1 MNNNLLFLCSSD
13 DYHAVDWFR
22 TVKKV
27 APKSK
32 ISIVVDNLDFNN
44 PLNLINKNDSYYV
57 LLNIEKFLFFKNSN
71 FSDVYRNIIKLITIP
86 VQVFKLKRLSKKVT
100 NCLFHAHSMYYIFM
114 CWLAGVKFVATPMG
128 SDVLVRPNHS
138 FLYKFFTIKSLKA
151 AYIITVDSE
160 KMFNKIFKL
169 TKKKSRIIQ
178 NGIDTN
184 EILNYKNLS
193 QKRNEITS
201 IRALYPN
208 YQILKILNS
217 RNRMKNNKLKINLI
231 YPFFE
236 NSYYDSIKTK
246 LIIGD
251 KDMGRLNKKEMFQL
265 LWKSK
270 IVVSIPISDS
280 SPRSVYEAIFCGCVI
295 ITNYSKWIDL
305 LPICMFERIVIV
317 DLNDLEWFAKS
328 VSKANSIVKN
338 NFVPSKEAFELFDQ
352 YESMKIM
359 CRDIYKI

>member
-1 MNNNLLFLCSSD
+1 MEKNLLFLCSSD
-13 DYHAVDWFR
+13 DYHAIDWFR

-57 LLNIEKFLFFKNSN
+57 LLNIERFLIFKNSN
-71 FSDVYRNIIKLITIP
+71 FSDFFRNLIKLIAIP
-86 VQVFKLKRLSKKVT
+86 VQVFRLKRLSKKVS

-128 SDVLVRPNHS
+128 SDVLVRPNDS
-138 FLYKFFTIKSLKA
+138 FLYKFFTIKSLRS

-160 KMFNKIFKL
+160 KMFNKIFEL

-178 NGIDTN
+178 NGIDTR
-184 EILNYKNLS
+184 EVLNFKNLKL
-193 QKRNEITS
+193 KRNEITS

-208 YQILKILNS
+208 YQISKILNS
-217 RNRMKNNKLKINLI
+217 RNSMKTNKIKINLI

-236 NSYYDSIKTK
+236 KSYYNNIKKK

-251 KDMGRLNKKEMFQL
+251 KDLGRLNKKKMFQI

-270 IVVSIPISDS
+270 IVFSIPLSDS
-280 SPRSVYEAIFCGCVI
+280 SPRSVYEAIFCGCII

-305 LPICMFERIVIV
+305 LPNCMFERIVIA
-317 DLNDLEWFAKS
+317 DLNDPEWFTNS

-338 NFVPSKEAFELFDQ
+338 NFIPSNEAFELFDQ